1 MRARLENGYASIRHG
16 CHIRQKEKP
25 KEEVRPDDKPFSR
38 GQDLRDAG
46 KVFFSNLLIFPCAK
60 CSSPRTKVWDNISQS
75 YVTRDKYQG
84 RDLDRDQFISD
95 LRAYLHDGERL
106 LARQIPVLLPK
117 IYALARIIN
126 RLKGFRF
133 YGCSLLLIYDG
144 DYEAQEAFRKSVME
158 HTSASRNARG
168 ESLERGRTEPRH
180 KHLKELRRS
189 HSEDLFSG
197 SLAKRSSGRHK
208 RGEINVRVV
217 DFAHTTTGRDWLPL
231 PVNNDH
237 VAVSEVTTSEGYLA
251 EADPETGRIYARF
264 PPHFPNT
271 PDRGFLFGLRNLAVI
286 LERIYNE
293 ERFRR
298 IEESA
303 DDQLPP
309 LPPYDDMDIFD
320 EIFGPDDEDLGEI
333 ST

>member
-1 MRARLENGYASIRHG
+1 
-16 CHIRQKEKP
+16 
-25 KEEVRPDDKPFSR
+25 VR
-38 GQDLRDAG
+38 
-46 KVFFSNLLIFPCAK
+46 SNSLLVQ
-60 CSSPRTKVWDNISQS
+60 VWNNATQS
-75 YVTRDKYQG
+75 YVSRDKYQG
-84 RDLDRDQFISD
+84 RDLDRGELVSA
-95 LRAYLHDGERL
+95 LRSFLHDGDHL

-144 DYEAQEAFRKSVME
+144 DYEAQEAFNKSVPD
-158 HTSASRNARG
+158 HTPASRNARG

-180 KHLKELRRS
+180 EHLELRRS
-189 HSEDLFSG
+189 HSEDLFFG

-208 RGEINVRVV
+208 RGEIMVRVV

-231 PVNNDH
+231 SANGDR
-237 VAVSEVTTSEGYLA
+237 VAVSEVTTSEGYHA
-251 EADPETGRIYARF
+251 EIDPETGRIYARF
-264 PPHFPNT
+264 PPQYPNQ
-271 PDRGFLFGLRNLAVI
+271 PDRGFLFGLHNLAII
-286 LERIYNE
+286 LKQIYND

-298 IEESA
+298 IQDSV

-309 LPPYDDMDIFD
+309 LPPDDDMIIFE
-320 EIFGPDDEDLGEI
+320 EIFGPEGEDLGEI